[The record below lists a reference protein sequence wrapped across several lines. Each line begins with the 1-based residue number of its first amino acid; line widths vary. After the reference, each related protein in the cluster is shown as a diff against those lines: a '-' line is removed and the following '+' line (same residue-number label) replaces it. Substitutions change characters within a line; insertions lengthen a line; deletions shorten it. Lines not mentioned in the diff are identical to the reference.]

1 MAVEESKRP
10 MFADPLTRW
19 WRRWRDRRAA
29 LAELATCSSE
39 VATIAQDLGV
49 TPADLRVLAAK
60 RPDAADL
67 LSRRLAALQLD
78 ANRLGVAA
86 GPVLRDLQR
95 LCTMCDAKAP
105 CAKDLARHSPSDDW
119 QGYCP
124 NSDTLKSLA
133 AADEERRALARIER
147 HRARLPSVPP
157 GRA

>member
-49 TPADLRVLAAK
+49 TPAELRVLAAK

-78 ANRLGVAA
+78 AGRPAVGA

-95 LCTMCDAKAP
+95 LCTMCKSKGR
-105 CAKDLARHSPSDDW
+105 CARGLAEHPMSEEW
-119 QGYCP
+119 QDYCP
-124 NSDTLKSLA
+124 N
-133 AADEERRALARIER
+133 ADAIKLLVADAEERRALARFER
-147 HRARLPSVPP
+147 RKARAQRTP
-157 GRA
+157 